1 MEMTDKAL
9 NRYTQK
15 MTKLTTNEH
24 VVKCTTDQRVGF
36 KLKLIARSL
45 GLKDKQFAA
54 ELGVATTTFSG
65 YVNGHRQLPID
76 VAIRLNRDFGIDL
89 NWLFVAEEGEENR
102 LHLPSSA
109 LLISNPLGG
118 QTVYDPISKCDR
130 YYPRCDTSA
139 KADAIPPS
147 DGQCGPEYSHHAP
160 LSQDQ

>member
-15 MTKLTTNEH
+15 MTKLMTNEQ
-24 VVKCTTDQRVGF
+24 VVKCTTDQIVGF
-36 KLKLIARSL
+36 KLRLIARSF

-54 ELGVATTTFSG
+54 ALGVVTTTFSG
-65 YVNGHRQLPID
+65 YVNGHRSLPID
-76 VAIRLNRDFGIDL
+76 VAIKLNRDFGIDL
-89 NWLFVAEEGEENR
+89 NWLFVAEEGEVNR

-109 LLISNPLGG
+109 LLISSTLSG

-139 KADAIPPS
+139 TADAIPPS
-147 DGQCGPEYSHHAP
+147 DGQCGPEYGHHAP
-160 LSQDQ
+160 ALQDQ